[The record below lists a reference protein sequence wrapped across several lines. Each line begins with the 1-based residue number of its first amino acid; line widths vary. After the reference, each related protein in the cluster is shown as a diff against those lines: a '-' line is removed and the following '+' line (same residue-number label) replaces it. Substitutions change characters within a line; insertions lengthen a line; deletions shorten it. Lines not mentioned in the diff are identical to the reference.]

1 MIHHRLTTLA
11 LALVAATSLAAAPG
25 YAAGKKYFNLTS
37 ADFKDG
43 GNLPQKFSGNNP
55 QNKNCI
61 GQNISPQLSWS
72 DPPEGTKSFGIM
84 LYDTAGRPPLG
95 VVHWLAYGIPP
106 TKMSLKEGE
115 ASSPSPDLKG
125 GKSTMNLTT
134 YFGPCPPA
142 GVKPHPY
149 VFTVFALDL
158 APDALS
164 PGMDQAALGAAVQGH
179 VLGSASLV
187 SRFGR

>member
-1 MIHHRLTTLA
+1 MIKHRIGTLA
-11 LALVAATSLAAAPG
+11 LALAAAALWTAAPG
-25 YAAGKKYFNLTS
+25 HAAAEKYFNLTS
-37 ADFKDG
+37 KDFKDG
-43 GNLPQKFSGNNP
+43 GMLPKKFAGNNP

-61 GQNISPQLSWS
+61 GQNVSPQLSWS
-72 DPPEGTKSFGIM
+72 DPPAGTKSFGIM

-115 ASSPSPDLKG
+115 ATSPSPDLKG
-125 GKSTMNLTT
+125 GKSTMNLPT

-158 APDALS
+158 APDALTA
-164 PGMDQAALGAAVQGH
+164 GMDQAALGTAVQGH

-187 SRFGR
+187 SRFGH